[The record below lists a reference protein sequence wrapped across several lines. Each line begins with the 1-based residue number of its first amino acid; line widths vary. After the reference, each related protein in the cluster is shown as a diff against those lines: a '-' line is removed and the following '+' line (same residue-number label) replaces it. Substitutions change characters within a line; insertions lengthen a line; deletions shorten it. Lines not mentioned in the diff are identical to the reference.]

1 MKRQAGGPGGD
12 PADATN
18 EMGRWDADGWDA
30 HGSGADAPP
39 GAGST
44 DYSGA
49 GHSAAGPTSYASAD
63 PEAGGVELLEDRTVR
78 IQGGGHGRRFG
89 VSVPGAIVGSF
100 VVAALALGAALGPLA
115 ADPTSDTGNHGNTA
129 NTEPTKKPAGDGYGP
144 GKTAKPAGE
153 PTKTAKPGNEPDKT
167 EAPKATDKPA
177 PTEAPAP
184 DAAGLQIALALDG
197 ASVVVEWS
205 ACETDDFA
213 YYKVIRSKDEFA
225 TWPLGAGDSLAAA
238 IEDRGV
244 TRFVDKTAAGGRT
257 WFYKVVALRGWDG
270 EKVVACRSDVKSIAT
285 PAPTPKPEPT
295 DDGKV
300 DMGLTVTIK
309 EGHPFLDWTA
319 CEGVDFDYY
328 KVVRS
333 TDSTVTWPKGDND
346 SMVTAVGA
354 HDETKAWDGDAPGGK
369 KVYYRV
375 FCVRATDNG
384 YVAVAASPVKAVET
398 PETEPA
404 PEPVGLGFE
413 VDVTGEGVILD
424 WAASTSD
431 HFAFYKVV
439 RSFTNDNPSYLP
451 GTEGSQVI
459 GVIESSGNTEL
470 LDSDVESGQTVYYRV
485 QAIGYWYGQKILLGQ
500 TAVIAV
506 TIP

>member
-12 PADATN
+12 PGDA
-18 EMGRWDADGWDA
+18 MDVMSGWDADGWESQ
-30 HGSGADAPP
+30 G
-39 GAGST
+39 
-44 DYSGA
+44 
-49 GHSAAGPTSYASAD
+49 AGPTSYASAD

-78 IQGGGHGRRFG
+78 ISGGGHGRRFG

-129 NTEPTKKPAGDGYGP
+129 NTEPTKKPALGGDQP
-144 GKTAKPAGE
+144 DKTAKPDGE
-153 PTKTAKPGNEPDKT
+153 PDKTAKPEGEPDKT

-184 DAAGLQIALALDG
+184 DAAGLELALAIDG
-197 ASVVVEWS
+197 TSVVVEWS
-205 ACETDDFA
+205 ACETDAFA

-238 IEDRGV
+238 IEDQGV
-244 TRFVDKTAAGGRT
+244 TRFVDKGLEGGRT
-257 WFYKVVALRGWDG
+257 YFYKVVALRAWDG
-270 EKVVACRSDVKSIAT
+270 DKAVACRSDVKSIAT
-285 PAPTPKPEPT
+285 PAPSPKPEPT
-295 DDGKV
+295 DDGKA
-300 DMGLTVTIK
+300 DMSLTVSIK

-333 TDSTVTWPKGDND
+333 SDSTVTWPKGDND
-346 SMVTAVGA
+346 SMVTALGA
-354 HDETKAWDGDAPGGK
+354 HDETKAWDGEAPGGK

-384 YVAVAASPVKAVET
+384 YVAVAASPVKGVET

-413 VDVTGEGVILD
+413 VDVTGEGAVLD

-459 GVIESSGNTEL
+459 GVIESAGNTQL
-470 LDSDVESGQTVYYRV
+470 LDSDLESGQTVYYRV